1 MATQGMNYGI
11 QLSPN
16 DTDYVTIQN
25 ITELILPNTVRD
37 VSETTA
43 HGSSNSKSYLGGL
56 IDAGELIFT
65 TNHNLYNVGEGFG
78 NWNAQLTDG
87 SFSNGSSDATAVWT
101 ETDFKSSFIHDEIN
115 INGAGA
121 NSSVVNANH
130 GILRN
135 DPSNLVNPSYKGT
148 GWTTDNA
155 SVTNTTA
162 FWNGNVSPRRL
173 TVDLSNADTNPPNIY
188 IEKQRRVTQ
197 SSIQEYA
204 LTGLHK
210 YQFDYTLNSFSV
222 QSGGADALYHNY
234 ARSGYYNTTY
244 NAIRRHFIPKTV
256 GDHKYAFRGGG
267 YRAFSLYVDRV
278 NLELSNMKLYRLYSF
293 TDCLLQDVNLYGK
306 LIAPDGTTESTF
318 RCCVYNV
325 EKSTAIDGNIENT
338 VTLKLKSEQTYV

>member
-1 MATQGMNYGI
+1 MATQARGYGL

-16 DTDYVTIQN
+16 NTDFVTVKE
-25 ITELILPNTVRD
+25 ITEIDLPNTVRD
-37 VSETTA
+37 ISEVTA
-43 HGSSNSKSYLGGL
+43 HGTSDAKTYLGGL
-56 IDAGELIFT
+56 VDVGEIVFT

-78 NWNAQLTDG
+78 NWNAQLSDG
-87 SFSNGSSDATAVWT
+87 SFSAGSSDATAVWT
-101 ETDFKSSFIHDEIN
+101 ETDFKSSFIHDEID
-115 INGAGA
+115 INGTGE
-121 NSSVVNANH
+121 NTTVVNANH

-135 DPSNLVNPSYKGT
+135 DIGSNAGT

-162 FWNGNVSPRRL
+162 FWNGSVSPRRL
-173 TVDLSNADTNPPNIY
+173 TTDLSNADTNPPNIY
-188 IEKQRRVTQ
+188 IEKQRQRTQ
-197 SSIQEYA
+197 SPSQVYTLE
-204 LTGLHK
+204 GLFK

-234 ARSGYYNTTY
+234 ARNGFYSSPY
-244 NAIRRHFIPKTV
+244 NAIRRHFIPKTI

-278 NLELSNMKLYRLYSF
+278 NLELSNLKLYRLYSF
-293 TDCLLQDVNLYGK
+293 TDCLLQDLNLYGK
-306 LIAPDGTTESTF
+306 IIAPDGTTESTF

-338 VTLKLKSEQTYV
+338 VTLKLKSELTYV